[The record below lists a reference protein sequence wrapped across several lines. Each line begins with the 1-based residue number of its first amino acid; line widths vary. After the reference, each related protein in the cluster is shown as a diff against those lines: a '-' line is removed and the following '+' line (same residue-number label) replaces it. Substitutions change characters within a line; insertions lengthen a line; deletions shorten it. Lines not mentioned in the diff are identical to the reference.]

1 MLYTQKHLKKVVQP
15 KDLEKHTHGLTTE
28 QIKKLPE
35 WLADPVMIYDSLS
48 RQDSLVVVTS
58 EIDIDNEPIIV
69 SVRPSGNG
77 NYNLRRVSSN
87 FITSVYGRENFDRNL
102 ELELQAD
109 NILNINKQKSQE
121 LFSVLGLQSSQGLNI
136 LDSDVIIHQS
146 RNIVKGTQQEDI
158 EYKNNS
164 VTQQDIDILRSIEPR
179 KSVLNFTAEELQLT
193 KDWAERFEND
203 IHKKIAGL

>member
-1 MLYTQKHLKKVVQP
+1 MNQLVLSILLDVGCEQLPMLYTQKHLKKVVQP

-58 EIDIDNEPIIV
+58 EIDIDNDPIIV

-77 NYNLRRVSSN
+77 NYNLRRVNSN
-87 FITSVYGRENFDRNL
+87 FITSVYGRENFDRHL

-109 NILNINKQKSQE
+109 NILYINKQKKPRTVQCAATT
-121 LFSVLGLQSSQGLNI
+121 I
-136 LDSDVIIHQS
+136 L
-146 RNIVKGTQQEDI
+146 
-158 EYKNNS
+158 
-164 VTQQDIDILRSIEPR
+164 
-179 KSVLNFTAEELQLT
+179 
-193 KDWAERFEND
+193 
-203 IHKKIAGL
+203 AGLKRS

>member
-1 MLYTQKHLKKVVQP
+1 MKLCDTPQILLDVGCEQLPMLYTQKHLKKVVQP

-58 EIDIDNEPIIV
+58 EIDIDNDPIIV

-77 NYNLRRVSSN
+77 NYNLRRVNSN
-87 FITSVYGRENFDRNL
+87 FITSVYGRENFDRHL

-109 NILNINKQKSQE
+109 NILYINKQKKPRTVQCAATT
-121 LFSVLGLQSSQGLNI
+121 I
-136 LDSDVIIHQS
+136 L
-146 RNIVKGTQQEDI
+146 
-158 EYKNNS
+158 
-164 VTQQDIDILRSIEPR
+164 
-179 KSVLNFTAEELQLT
+179 
-193 KDWAERFEND
+193 
-203 IHKKIAGL
+203 AGLKQS